1 VRRVLEK
8 RDRRDGA
15 QAPVARGVLD
25 PLEGGRRFDLSLRAP
40 AAELA
45 ELVEH
50 YCTVRWD
57 LRDRDPYTQHTL
69 PHPAVHLVAERGRS
83 GIRGV
88 TSGRFSREL
97 VGRGRVFGVR
107 FRPAGFHPFL
117 GAPVA
122 TLTDRTVAVAEV
134 LGRDGAALVDRLL
147 SLDEEASMVAAA
159 EAFLRDRPP
168 PADPRVAEVNRIV
181 DQVVADRA
189 ITKVDHLVERT
200 GMGKRR
206 LQRLF
211 AEYVGV
217 SPKWVIQ
224 RYRLHEAVERL
235 AADLADLDLAS
246 LARELGY
253 FDQAHFVKDF
263 KALVGR
269 PLRRYAAGGR

>member
-1 VRRVLEK
+1 
-8 RDRRDGA
+8 
-15 QAPVARGVLD
+15 VARGVLD
-25 PLEGGRRFDLSLRAP
+25 PLAAARRFDLSLRAP
-40 AAELA
+40 AEELA

-50 YCTVRWD
+50 YWTVRWD
-57 LRDRDPYTQHTL
+57 LRGHEPHTQHTL

-83 GIRGV
+83 GIFGV
-88 TSGRFSREL
+88 TSGRFTREL
-97 VGRGRVFGVR
+97 QGTGRAFGVR

-117 GAPVA
+117 DAPVA
-122 TLTDRTVAVAEV
+122 TLTDRTVAVADV

-147 SLDEEASMVAAA
+147 WLEEEAPMVAAA
-159 EAFLRDRPP
+159 EGFLRDRLPP
-168 PADPRVAEVNRIV
+168 PDPRVVAVNRIV

-200 GMGKRR
+200 GTGKRR

-211 AEYVGV
+211 AEYAGV

-235 AADLADLDLAS
+235 AADLGDLDLAS

-269 PLRRYAAGGR
+269 PPARYAAGAARAR

>member
-50 YCTVRWD
+50 YWTVRWD

-189 ITKVDHLVERT
+189 ITKVDHLVEQT
-200 GMGKRR
+200 GVGKRR

>member
-1 VRRVLEK
+1 MEK
-8 RDRRDGA
+8 RDRIVPAR
-15 QAPVARGVLD
+15 APVARGVLD
-25 PLEGGRRFDLSLRAP
+25 PLAAARRFDLSLRAP
-40 AAELA
+40 ADELA

-50 YCTVRWD
+50 YWTVRWD
-57 LRDRDPYTQHTL
+57 LRGRDPYTQHTL
-69 PHPAVHLVAERGRS
+69 PHPAVHLVADRGRS
-83 GIRGV
+83 GIFGV
-88 TSGRFSREL
+88 TSGRFAREL
-97 VGRGRVFGVR
+97 QGRGWAFGVR

-117 GAPVA
+117 GAPLA
-122 TLTDRTVAVAEV
+122 TLTDRTVAVADV
-134 LGRDGAALVDRLL
+134 LGRDGGALVERLL
-147 SLDEEASMVAAA
+147 SLGEEAPMVAAA
-159 EAFLRDRPP
+159 EAFLRGRLP
-168 PADPRVAEVNRIV
+168 PADPQVVAVNRIV
-181 DQVVADRA
+181 DQVVVDRA

-235 AADLADLDLAS
+235 AADLGDLDLAS

-269 PLRRYAAGGR
+269 PPARYAAGTARGR

>member
-15 QAPVARGVLD
+15 QAPVARGMLD

-50 YCTVRWD
+50 YWTVRWD
-57 LRDRDPYTQHTL
+57 LRGRDPYTQHTL

-122 TLTDRTVAVAEV
+122 TLTDCTVAVAEV

-269 PLRRYAAGGR
+269 PPRRYAAGGR

>member
-1 VRRVLEK
+1 LEK
-8 RDRRDGA
+8 RDKRGGA
-15 QAPVARGVLD
+15 APELAPRGVLD
-25 PLEGGRRFDLSLRAP
+25 PLAGERRFDLSLHAP
-40 AAELA
+40 ADELA

-50 YCTVRWD
+50 YWTVRWD
-57 LRDRDPYTQHTL
+57 LRGRDPYTQHTL
-69 PHPAVHLVAERGRS
+69 PHPSVHLVAERGHS
-83 GIRGV
+83 GIFGV
-88 TSGRFSREL
+88 TSGRFTREL
-97 VGRGRVFGVR
+97 EGRGRVFGVR

-117 GAPVA
+117 GAPVV
-122 TLTDRTVAVAEV
+122 TLTDRTLAVADV
-134 LGRDGAALVDRLL
+134 LGRDGAALVERLL
-147 SLDEEASMVAAA
+147 SLEEDPAMVAAA
-159 EAFLRDRPP
+159 EAFLRDHLPA
-168 PADPRVAEVNRIV
+168 ADPQVVAVNRIV
-181 DQVVADRA
+181 DQVMAERE

-200 GMGKRR
+200 GTGKRR

-235 AADLADLDLAS
+235 AADLGDLDLAS

-269 PLRRYAAGGR
+269 PPARYAAGAARGR